1 MLLEAVGQLL
11 GNAKRDKGKP
21 LGNAHHRVL
30 ESRQEMLK

>member
-21 LGNAHHRVL
+21 LGNAHRVL
-30 ESRQEMLK
+30 ESR